1 LECLNKMKNILLFIF
16 AIQFGISS
24 AQDEQSPEI
33 IQDIENLNKKE
44 SEFKSFNTTTDFEI
58 KK

>member
-1 LECLNKMKNILLFIF
+1 MKNILLFIF